1 MTATAGA
8 RRPPA
13 YRAALMLPAA
23 FALLAG
29 LDAALML
36 LGLPS
41 PVTAERLP
49 EVHGMLMVLGFAGTL
64 IALERSVA
72 LRSRWAHLAPALL
85 GGGAAVLVTPITPVA
100 GQLLFVGGTATL
112 LLLYAHFW
120 RRQPSAALLTQAAGA
135 VSALGAA
142 LLWAAGLDIPRL
154 LPWLAGFLVLTIAG
168 ERLELSRIAFLAP
181 RTEHQFLGCV
191 GAVLAGTV
199 ATLLWP
205 AAGSLLLGAAVLAL
219 VGWLTAYDVARR
231 LLRSTGLPRFTAAC
245 LLAGYAWLAL
255 AGTLW
260 ITIGPVTGGR
270 FYDALVHCVFLGFV
284 LSMIMAHAPVILP
297 AVLHRPLPYH
307 PVLVLPA
314 VLLHASL
321 ALRVLVGDLRDVE
334 WAWRLGGSLN
344 IAAVLWFFVASATL
358 SVSAARTRGRAG
370 TATHGTQ
377 TGTSEARESESDRDC
392 DPAGP

>member
-1 MTATAGA
+1 
-8 RRPPA
+8 
-13 YRAALMLPAA
+13 MLPAG

-49 EVHGMLMVLGFAGTL
+49 EVHGMLLVLGFAGTL

-72 LRSRWAHLAPALL
+72 LRSRWAHISPALL
-85 GGGAAVLVTPITPVA
+85 GGGAVLLVTPVTPVA
-100 GQLLFVGGTATL
+100 GQLLFVGGTAAL
-112 LLLYAHFW
+112 LVLYAHFW

-142 LLWAAGLDIPRL
+142 SLWAAGLDIPRL

-168 ERLELSRIAFLAP
+168 ERLELSRVAFLAP
-181 RTEHQFLGCV
+181 RAEHMFLGCV

-199 ATLLWP
+199 ATLLRP
-205 AAGSLLLGAAVLAL
+205 AVGTLLLGAAVLAL
-219 VGWLTAYDVARR
+219 VGWLTVHDVARR

-245 LLAGYAWLAL
+245 LLAGYGWLAL

-260 ITIGPVTGGR
+260 ITIGPITGGR
-270 FYDALVHCVFLGFV
+270 YYDALVHSVFLGFV

-307 PVLVLPA
+307 PVLTLPA
-314 VLLHASL
+314 GLLHASL

-344 IAAVLWFFVASATL
+344 IAAVLWFFVASAIL
-358 SVSAARTRGRAG
+358 SASAAHGRGRAG
-370 TATHGTQ
+370 TGTRGTQ
-377 TGTSEARESESDRDC
+377 TENADVPDPVTDRNR
-392 DPAGP
+392 DPAGS